1 MKGFMQVVMK
11 VRREVALCAG
21 PPNSAFP
28 AIINNRVTWLGTRKM
43 NKMTLVAAIIRVIF
57 PRSLALL
64 SADAAG
70 ELVVLTIM
78 WM

>member
-1 MKGFMQVVMK
+1 MLLQILWSAATQFF
-11 VRREVALCAG
+11 AA
-21 PPNSAFP
+21 PPS
-28 AIINNRVTWLGTRKM
+28 IINNSVTWFGTRKM

-57 PRSLALL
+57 PRSLAVL